1 MPRRNRRQISISVQR
16 LKTLQQ
22 NTEKMKKN
30 AEDLGKLVENQKKE
44 IEDLL
49 AESQN
54 CKLCNQEGGGRTV
67 VLHHDCIEK

>member
-30 AEDLGKLVENQKKE
+30 AEALGKLVENQKKE

-54 CKLCNQEGGGRTV
+54 CKLCNQEGTV